1 MLALAVALAGSLAL
15 AVAVPE
21 KTLQPADTSSVQE
34 DAAPGQ
40 VIVLSRGRGRGQY
53 RPLLAQTIA
62 SFAKSDAKNLTHE
75 LLGSGAYDMA
85 TQTNPKRTMTSWFEE
100 QSRRRPHARLVGF
113 KLKPYVVFN
122 SSDAYDEAWDWVVS
136 ENISVVWMT
145 RNLLDVLTSE
155 AKHTIGKLSGHEL
168 SAHCHDERCADEH
181 QQVKVS
187 LDQMLSGASARP
199 APRKNCTT
207 LVERL
212 QEDESFFETDLEAY
226 LIEKRVR
233 YMQLRF
239 EDLFEIVADKR
250 EMKSVITL
258 RLSDGPAL
266 RQWNTL
272 FAFLGL
278 DPVRQYKDI
287 RAAANEIQT
296 SSMPASQCDAFED
309 PVQCRIGAGG
319 VEGLTARGVAHQ
331 VLGRSCRPI
340 GRPGPRR
347 RAR

>member
-1 MLALAVALAGSLAL
+1 MPNKAGSDVDVMLALAVALAGSLAL

-40 VIVLSRGRGRGQY
+40 VIVLSRGRGGSTV
-53 RPLLAQTIA
+53 LAQTIA

-85 TQTNPKRTMTSWFEE
+85 TQINPKRT
-100 QSRRRPHARLVGF
+100 RRPHARLVGF

-136 ENISVVWMT
+136 ENISVVWMA

-168 SAHCHDERCADEH
+168 IAHCHDERCAVEH

-187 LDQMLSGASARP
+187 LDQMLSDASARP

-319 VEGLTARGVAHQ
+319 VEGLTARGVAQ
-331 VLGRSCRPI
+331 VLGQSCRPI